1 MRNTFVILSLIVLT
15 LITSCNSSSEDNIDA
30 LKYKGEL
37 EGYAKEYMVGL
48 KTVLV
53 KNMQDG
59 GPLKAI
65 NVCSDTAADMTQIYS
80 EKNNVIVKRASF
92 KNRNDNNKPD
102 MFEQKAIAQFSDL
115 LNSGKLTTDVS
126 LIEKVKIGDKD
137 LVKFAKPI
145 LVEAPCLNCH
155 GSSEQI
161 SEEVKEV
168 LSVKYPN
175 DKATGYKIGD
185 LRGVITVTKTL

>member
-1 MRNTFVILSLIVLT
+1 MRNLFIILSLIILS
-15 LITSCNSSSEDNIDA
+15 LFISCKNSSENNA
-30 LKYKGEL
+30 EVEKYKGEL

-53 KNMQDG
+53 KNMQEG

-65 NVCSDTAADMTQIYS
+65 NVCSDTAAEMTQIYS
-80 EKNNVIVKRASF
+80 EKNDVIVKRASF

-102 MFEQKAIAQFSDL
+102 EFEEKAIAEFSKL
-115 LNSGKLTTDVS
+115 LISGKLTPDIS
-126 LIEKVKIGDKD
+126 LIEQAKIGDKD

-155 GSSEQI
+155 GSEAQI
-161 SEEVKEV
+161 SDNVNEV
-168 LSVKYPN
+168 LKEKYPE
-175 DKATGYKIGD
+175 DKATGYAIGD
-185 LRGVITVTKTL
+185 LRGVISVTKTL